1 MSWTDTQNFS
11 DRLRWL
17 KAERGWTIEDMC
29 ARTELPK
36 GRLERYL
43 AQRHTAEPKLDALVK
58 LSNGLGVSLNWLALG
73 KGPVT
78 MPAER
83 T

>member
-1 MSWTDTQNFS
+1 MSWSDTCDFS
-11 DRLRWL
+11 ERLRDL
-17 KAERGWTIEDMC
+17 KAEHGWTIDDMC
-29 ARTELPK
+29 ALTELPK
-36 GRLERYL
+36 GRVERYL

-73 KGPVT
+73 KGPAK